1 MKRKP
6 MVVDSLRNRNKLDI
20 SSIATVFVVVM
31 VILSM
36 IPLYCIARYDVPSA
50 DDYQFKPDVIRDIIT
65 NDGISGCIQYILE
78 IVKYYYNNWQGTY
91 TMYFIVNFLMML
103 GFEISS
109 MYWLVPVVILSLF
122 TIGLFAI
129 CWVVLHRSLKMSAK
143 GAIIIFGLLQF
154 TCVQCTPSIVEGFYW
169 YSGAMLYTGFF
180 SVWLI
185 SLAGMISLLNVER
198 PRFCILRIASATLV
212 AFAVGGTNYPTALF
226 SAMVYVLVIGGLLYN
241 RKKQTFLFLFPTIFS
256 VCGLLFNVIAPGNTA
271 RIASEGVVYS
281 SSLLR
286 TIYISFLLGF
296 QFIREWLSLP
306 SIIMAGVAG
315 CIAAFTLKKFRAC
328 FRFPLIWTLFSL
340 CVYCALY
347 APAAYAYGWIGPQR
361 YMNVCYWGWIFVLYS
376 NAIYYG
382 GWFAYKCADAM
393 CENAVANIVYANT
406 KAKLR
411 KYIFAGYA
419 LIVFALFVDSSY
431 SFYTYD
437 GAPAQR
443 QYASIQAINYLKSGF
458 GETYYAIYQNRL
470 IALEDPNQT
479 DPVLEAYPVWCRS
492 PLLYFSDI
500 TTDEHTWMNRYM
512 AEYYQKNSVKIA
524 SEEQITIE

>member
-1 MKRKP
+1 MRSKAA
-6 MVVDSLRNRNKLDI
+6 VVGSLQTRNKPDI
-20 SSIATVFVVVM
+20 SSIAAILVVAM

-36 IPLYCIARYDVPSA
+36 IPLYAIARYDVPSA
-50 DDYQFKPDVIRDIIT
+50 DDFQFRPDVIQEIIT
-65 NDGISGCIQYILE
+65 NNGILDCIQYILE
-78 IVKYYYNNWQGTY
+78 VVKYYYNNWQGTY
-91 TMYFIVNFLMML
+91 TVYFIVNFLMML
-103 GFEISS
+103 GFEPPD
-109 MYWLVPVVILSLF
+109 MYSLVPIVILSLF
-122 TIGLFAI
+122 TIAFFAI
-129 CWVVLHRSLKMSAK
+129 CWVVLHGCLKISAK
-143 GAIIIFGLLQF
+143 GTIIIFGLLQF
-154 TCVQCTPSIVEGFYW
+154 ACVQCTPSIVEGFYW
-169 YSGAMLYTGFF
+169 YSGAMMYTGFF

-198 PRFCILRIASATLV
+198 PRFCILRIATATLV
-212 AFAVGGTNYPTALF
+212 AFAVGGTNYPTALL
-226 SAMVYVLVIGGLLYN
+226 SALVYVLILGVLLYN
-241 RKKQTFLFLFPTIFS
+241 SKKKALLFLFPALFS
-256 VCGLLFNVIAPGNTA
+256 VGGLLLNVIAPGNTA

-286 TIYISFLLGF
+286 TIQISFLLGF

-315 CIAAFTLKKFRAC
+315 CITVFALKKHRVR

-340 CVYCALY
+340 CMYCALY
-347 APAAYAYGWIGPQR
+347 APAAYSYGWIGPQR
-361 YMNVCYWGWIFVLYS
+361 YMNVCYWGWILVLYS

-382 GWFAYKCADAM
+382 GWIAHKRLDAM
-393 CENAVANIVYANT
+393 HEDAAAKVIYTSIKANL
-406 KAKLR
+406 K

-443 QYASIQAINYLKSGF
+443 QYASIQASNYLKSGF
-458 GETYYAIYQNRL
+458 GETYYAIYRSRL

-479 DPVLEAYPVWCRS
+479 DPVFGAYPTWCRS

-500 TTDEHTWMNRYM
+500 TTDEDAWMNIYM
-512 AEYYQKNSVKIA
+512 AEYYEKNSVKINA
-524 SEEQITIE
+524 EE